1 MVLGGRVR
9 AADTILWRP
18 LELSLTGRSTLL
30 RPVRAPSS
38 GSLPLT
44 THHWQGWQGGGV
56 AGRGRV
62 AGWGGG
68 VLGCWVLGS
77 GGVACSRAAHDA
89 LGEAARDNDL
99 LALLVH
105 FGAARG
111 QFRGLTFERRHPG
124 SVRLAEGR
132 SFASV
137 HTHSAARERRRH
149 GRRPGRAPPGR
160 AKDYRPSKSSRQRA
174 QILKLQ
180 LGWLRL
186 QLRFHRFSVICK
198 KCINNKSRG
207 PWLAAPRRR

>member
-1 MVLGGRVR
+1 M
-9 AADTILWRP
+9 
-18 LELSLTGRSTLL
+18 
-30 RPVRAPSS
+30 
-38 GSLPLT
+38 
-44 THHWQGWQGGGV
+44 
-56 AGRGRV
+56 
-62 AGWGGG
+62 
-68 VLGCWVLGS
+68 GCWVLGSGGAS

-149 GRRPGRAPPGR
+149 GRRPGRAPPQGQGLDR
-160 AKDYRPSKSSRQRA
+160 MEPS
-174 QILKLQ
+174 
-180 LGWLRL
+180 
-186 QLRFHRFSVICK
+186 
-198 KCINNKSRG
+198 
-207 PWLAAPRRR
+207 PRRAGANTHPVTSEVAGSARPFFGYFQKVHQQQVAWAVARRSPAKITAQSPQGRQKVDVSPRNPSFAPTWR